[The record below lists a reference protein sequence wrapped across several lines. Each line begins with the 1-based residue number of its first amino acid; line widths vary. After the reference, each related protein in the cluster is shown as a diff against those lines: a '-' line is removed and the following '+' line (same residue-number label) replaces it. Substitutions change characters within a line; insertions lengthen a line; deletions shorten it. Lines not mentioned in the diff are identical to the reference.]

1 MSQTSTDLA
10 QYVRDFTD
18 SELKD
23 YTCFA
28 GNFRDQRLEQAC
40 MAEAAF
46 WNAVVNLCV
55 DERVR
60 RNEETRRLEVMYRT
74 GMDTEKVKP
83 TSTNP
88 EDS

>member
-1 MSQTSTDLA
+1 MSKVAADLS
-10 QYVRDFTD
+10 QYFRDFTD

-28 GNFRDQRLEQAC
+28 GNFRDQRLEQGC

-60 RNEETRRLEVMYRT
+60 RNEETRRLEIMYRT
-74 GMDTEKVKP
+74 GKD
-83 TSTNP
+83 P
-88 EDS
+88 EAESSFAE